1 MAQMLI
7 HDPTPLAWII
17 VAAYFVGAI
26 VCFLAGRLAV
36 QKRDRMFW
44 LGTGLFLVL
53 LGLNKQ
59 LDLQSLLTEAGRSI
73 AQREGVYDARRLIQA
88 VFILALATG
97 SILGVAT
104 LSGWLRRS
112 AASVKAATVGIVLL
126 ISFILI
132 RAASFHHMDGWV
144 TQRVAGIRSGWWLE
158 LAGIAVI
165 GLSAM
170 RYRGQHASNMAG
182 TLERTAD
189 YSAGTNDGAQG

>member
-1 MAQMLI
+1 MLI

-88 VFILALATG
+88 VFILALAAGTVIG
-97 SILGVAT
+97 IVM

-112 AASVKAATVGIVLL
+112 AASVKVAAFGLALL
-126 ISFILI
+126 LAFILM

>member
-1 MAQMLI
+1 MLI
-7 HDPTPLAWII
+7 HDPTPVAWII

-26 VCFLAGRLAV
+26 VCFLAGRFSV
-36 QKRDRMFW
+36 QRRDRMFW

-59 LDLQSLLTEAGRSI
+59 LDLQSLLTEAGRSL
-73 AQREGVYDARRLIQA
+73 AQREGVYDARRLIQGI
-88 VFILALATG
+88 FILALAAG
-97 SILGVAT
+97 AILGVAT

-112 AASVKAATVGIVLL
+112 AASVKVAAFGIVLL
-126 ISFILI
+126 VAFILM

-144 TQRVAGIRSGWWLE
+144 THRVAGMRSGWWLE

-170 RYRGQHASNMAG
+170 RYRHQ
-182 TLERTAD
+182 RI
-189 YSAGTNDGAQG
+189 Q